1 MWKWDQTV
9 MDFVVG
15 LLRAP
20 SGQDAI
26 YVIIDRLKK
35 SAHFLLIKITDSMDK
50 IAEM

>member
-1 MWKWDQTV
+1 

-15 LLRAP
+15 LPRAP

-35 SAHFLLIKITDSMDK
+35 SALFLPIKITDSIDK
-50 IAEM
+50 IVEM